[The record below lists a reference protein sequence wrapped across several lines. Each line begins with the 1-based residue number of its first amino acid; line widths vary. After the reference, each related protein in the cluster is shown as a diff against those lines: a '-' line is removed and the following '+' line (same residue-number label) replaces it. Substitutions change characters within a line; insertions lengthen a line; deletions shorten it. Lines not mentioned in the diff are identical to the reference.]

1 MGDCNPGFLHLMLLD
16 HTVLHT
22 IKTLMRLKYAV
33 VRTSYKT
40 YTCGFHCPDY
50 SHSLGGG
57 VGGWGAVS
65 IFLEALVG
73 EKGGMVGGGG
83 GVGIK

>member
-1 MGDCNPGFLHLMLLD
+1 MLLD

-22 IKTLMRLKYAV
+22 IKTLMRLNYAV

-40 YTCGFHCPDY
+40 YTCGFNFPDY

-57 VGGWGAVS
+57 VGWWGAVF

-73 EKGGMVGGGG
+73 EKGGMGGGG
-83 GVGIK
+83 AGTK